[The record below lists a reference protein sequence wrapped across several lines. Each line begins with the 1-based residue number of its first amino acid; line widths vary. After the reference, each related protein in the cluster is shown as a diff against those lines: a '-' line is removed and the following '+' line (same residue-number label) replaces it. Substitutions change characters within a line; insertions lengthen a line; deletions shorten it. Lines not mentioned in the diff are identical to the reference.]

1 MAVTCLT
8 EIFLTKPF
16 IVTASPQIFA
26 SHKLSMSERRKH
38 RLFLSVF
45 FFLSG
50 FAFASWASR
59 IPTIKTN
66 FGFNDAELGTIL
78 LFMPITSMIGLPISG
93 WLVSR
98 YDSRIPLAAAFIM
111 LGISTLLIG
120 ISPSVP
126 MLVFSICF
134 FAFALRMLN
143 ISMNTQAIT
152 LQRMY
157 EKRINGSFHGLW
169 STGGILGVAFSTL
182 LVGLGVTM
190 DYHLIIVSV
199 LVFIVTA
206 YSYGK
211 LLRNDRAPAGN
222 KFKLGK
228 PDPMI
233 VSLGLLLFFAAIC
246 EGGMFDWSGIYFKEV
261 VSVEIFTW
269 GYLMFMICM
278 AISRFASD
286 SVIERIGMPKTFMLS
301 AALIIAGISA
311 AVIFPTFWPSLIG
324 FCLVGF
330 GTASVIPMVYL
341 LAGTSKKYSAVIVIS
356 IIATYGI
363 VGMLIGPPLI
373 GYLSHAFSLRIAF
386 IAFALSGLMLIP
398 ISRLFF
404 KHALK

>member
-1 MAVTCLT
+1 MADR
-8 EIFLTKPF
+8 
-16 IVTASPQIFA
+16 S
-26 SHKLSMSERRKH
+26 KH

-45 FFLSG
+45 YFLSG

-59 IPTIKTN
+59 IPTIKTS
-66 FGFNDAELGTIL
+66 FGFTDAELGTIL
-78 LFMPITSMIGLPISG
+78 LFMPISSMIGLPLSG
-93 WLVSR
+93 WLVSK
-98 YDSRIPLAAAFIM
+98 YDSRIPLAAAFFM
-111 LGISTLLIG
+111 LGVSVMLIG
-120 ISPSVP
+120 FSVSTP

-134 FAFALRMLN
+134 FSFALRMLN
-143 ISMNTQAIT
+143 ISMNTQSIT
-152 LQRMY
+152 LQKLY
-157 EKRINGSFHGLW
+157 PKRINGSFHGLW
-169 STGGILGVAFSTL
+169 STGGIFGVGVSTL
-182 LVGLGVTM
+182 LIGLDVPM
-190 DYHLIIVSV
+190 DYHLMSVS
-199 LVFIVTA
+199 LAVFGVTA
-206 YSYGK
+206 YSYK
-211 LLRNDRAPAGN
+211 NLLRNDRAPAGN
-222 KFKLGK
+222 KFKVGK

-286 SVIERIGMPKTFMLS
+286 SITESIGMQKTFLLS
-301 AALIIAGISA
+301 AALIVLGIAT

-341 LAGTSKKYSAVIVIS
+341 LAGTSKKYSPGIVIS

-386 IAFALSGLMLIP
+386 VAFALAGLMLIP
-398 ISRLFF
+398 ISSTFF
-404 KHALK
+404 KRAEAQA

>member
-1 MAVTCLT
+1 M
-8 EIFLTKPF
+8 
-16 IVTASPQIFA
+16 VTATHAIFA
-26 SHKLSMSERRKH
+26 PPNANMADRSKYR
-38 RLFLSVF
+38 FYLSVF
-45 FFLSG
+45 YFLSG

-59 IPTIKTN
+59 IPTIKAT
-66 FGFNDAELGTIL
+66 FGFTDAELGTIL
-78 LFMPITSMIGLPISG
+78 LFMPISSMIGLPLSG
-93 WLVSR
+93 WMVSK
-98 YDSRIPLAAAFIM
+98 YDSRVPLAAAFIM
-111 LGISTLLIG
+111 LGAATLLIG
-120 ISPSVP
+120 FSVNTP

-134 FAFALRMLN
+134 FSFALRMLN

-152 LQRMY
+152 LQKLY
-157 EKRINGSFHGLW
+157 QKRINGSFHGLW
-169 STGGILGVAFSTL
+169 STGGIFGVGVSTL
-182 LVGLGVTM
+182 LIALDVPM
-190 DYHLIIVSV
+190 NYHLMIVSAA
-199 LVFIVTA
+199 VFGVTA
-206 YSYGK
+206 YAHPH
-211 LLRNDRAPAGN
+211 LLRNDKAPAGN
-222 KFKLGK
+222 RLKVGK

-233 VSLGLLLFFAAIC
+233 VSLGLLLFFACIC

-286 SVIERIGMPKTFMLS
+286 SVIERIGMQNTFFLS
-301 AALIIAGISA
+301 AAFIIVGIA
-311 AVIFPTFWPSLIG
+311 TAVIFPTFWPSLIG

-341 LAGTSKKYSAVIVIS
+341 LAGTSKKYSPGIVIS

-398 ISRLFF
+398 ISRVVFR
-404 KHALK
+404 KG